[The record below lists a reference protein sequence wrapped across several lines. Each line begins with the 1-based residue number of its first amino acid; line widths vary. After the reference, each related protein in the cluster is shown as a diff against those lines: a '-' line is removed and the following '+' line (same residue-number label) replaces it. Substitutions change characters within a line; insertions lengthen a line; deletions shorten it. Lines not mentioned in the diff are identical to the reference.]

1 MSRDIDSIM
10 KEIIKQNKEL
20 HNVDNHLSKDMAEL
34 KKSIKNIENRTK
46 SIDEKLT
53 QIIDI
58 INNLTIFIGD
68 EDDVESIENEDWTPY
83 NETMFSDEDYP
94 LDDEEDDES
103 TGLDNYHG

>member
-34 KKSIKNIENRTK
+34 KKSIKNIENKTK
-46 SIDEKLT
+46 SIDEKLA

-68 EDDVESIENEDWTPY
+68 EDEVESMENEDWTPY
-83 NETMFSDEDYP
+83 NETIYSDEDYP
-94 LDDEEDDES
+94 DLDDDTDDSE
-103 TGLDNYHG
+103 GYNG

>member
-1 MSRDIDSIM
+1 MSKDIDSIM

-20 HNVDNHLSKDMAEL
+20 HNVDTHLSKDMTEL
-34 KKSIKNIENRTK
+34 KRSIKNIENKTK

-68 EDDVESIENEDWTPY
+68 EEDVESIENEDWTPY
-83 NETMFSDEDYP
+83 DESIYSDEDYP
-94 LDDEEDDES
+94 DLDDDSTDDLE
-103 TGLDNYHG
+103 GYNG